1 MSAPPPHEGQTASA
15 PLARAFA
22 ACRRHFAYALGFS
35 ALTNI
40 LYLAPTLYMMQVYDR
55 VVATNGL
62 TTLAFIT
69 MAVTAALAT
78 LTLLDKIRARL
89 LVRAGIRLDK
99 LLAGELLSRLLA
111 RPPGHAS
118 ARVGQAMREF
128 DQFRQAMTG
137 PAALAL
143 FDAPWTPVYLFFT
156 FILHPALGALTLGGG
171 VILFL
176 LAIANERAT
185 KAKLQKAQ
193 EAAAGAYL
201 AQETAASNGDVVR
214 ALGMRRAMVERQLVD
229 RGKATA
235 LQAEAQ
241 MAGGMY
247 QGWIK
252 FVRLL
257 LQSLALGLGAWLAV
271 ERQISSG
278 AIIASSVLLS
288 RALQPIEQLVGA
300 WSPIVQ
306 ARAAFTT
313 IKELLAEE
321 GPDAQRTQ
329 LPRPKGALKVESAFV
344 RSPTGAVVLR
354 GLSFGVKPGQ
364 FLGIVGPSGGGKTT
378 LARLIAGAVRPDS
391 GAVRVDGADLRDW
404 DQDRLARWV
413 GYLPQDSA
421 LFAGSIRDN
430 ISRFEHWT
438 GAVRE
443 VVDEKVVQAAQ
454 AAGAHE
460 LILRLPQ
467 GYDTVLGVGGRGL
480 SAGQMQ
486 RVALARALYGEPSL
500 VILDE
505 PNAFL
510 DAEGEAALMKAL
522 GELKERGAAII
533 VIAHRTGVLSNADHL
548 LVLAEGAVDLYG
560 PRDEVIA
567 KLGERERA
575 RKPVASIV
583 RSAGGTSA

>member
-1 MSAPPPHEGQTASA
+1 MSKAKPEQAAIAAPSMMALPPGST
-15 PLARAFA
+15 LAEAFA

-62 TTLAFIT
+62 TTLFFIT
-69 MAVTAALAT
+69 FAVTFALAT
-78 LTLLDKIRARL
+78 LSLLDKIRLRL

-99 LLAGELLSRLLA
+99 LLAGELLSRVFA
-111 RPPGHAS
+111 RPPGQAS

-143 FDAPWTPVYLFFT
+143 FDAPWTPVYLLFT
-156 FILHPALGALTLGGG
+156 FILHPALGALTLAGG

-176 LAIANERAT
+176 LAVANERAT
-185 KAKLQKAQ
+185 KSKLQKAQ
-193 EAAAGAYL
+193 EAAASAYL

-241 MAGGMY
+241 MSGGTY

-257 LQSLALGLGAWLAV
+257 LQSLALGCGAWLAV

-300 WSPIVQ
+300 WSGIVQ
-306 ARAAFTT
+306 ARAAFATVRD
-313 IKELLAEE
+313 LLAEE
-321 GPDAQRTQ
+321 GPDAHRTQ
-329 LPRPKGALKVESAFV
+329 LPKPKGALKVEGAYV
-344 RSPTGAVVLR
+344 RAPTGAVVLK
-354 GLSFGVKPGQ
+354 GVNFAVKPGQ
-364 FLGIVGPSGGGKTT
+364 FLGVVGPSGGGKTT
-378 LARLIAGAVRPDS
+378 LARVIAGALRPDAGS
-391 GAVRVDGADLRDW
+391 VRVDGADLKDW

-438 GAVRE
+438 GADKE
-443 VVDEKVVQAAQ
+443 TVDAKVVAAAQ
-454 AAGAHE
+454 SAGAHD

-486 RVALARALYGEPSL
+486 RVALARALYGEPTL

-522 GELKERGAAII
+522 TELKARGASIV
-533 VIAHRTGVLSNADHL
+533 VIAHRTGVLSQADHL
-548 LVLAEGAVDLYG
+548 LVLADGAVDLYG

-567 KLGERERA
+567 KLEIGRA
-575 RKPVASIV
+575 HV
-583 RSAGGTSA
+583 